1 MEDEGPGPGNASPR
15 YRCLAGMAHA
25 REGDTRLTGGVW
37 CRMLRLVLQVPPAA
51 TLYTRSLSLQSH
63 QEEEGCEQVSQHPQS
78 SRHSSHSDAIPKMH
92 HIAQH
97 LATQGLPL

>member
-1 MEDEGPGPGNASPR
+1 
-15 YRCLAGMAHA
+15 
-25 REGDTRLTGGVW
+25 
-37 CRMLRLVLQVPPAA
+37 MLRLVLQVPPAA

-63 QEEEGCEQVSQHPQS
+63 LEEEEEVVEEEEGCEQVSQHPQS

>member
-1 MEDEGPGPGNASPR
+1 MDRFSLRPPVRAYS
-15 YRCLAGMAHA
+15 CLAGMPPA
-25 REGDTRLTGGVW
+25 REGDTPLTGGVW
-37 CRMLRLVLQVPPAA
+37 RRMLRLVLQVPAAA

-63 QEEEGCEQVSQHPQS
+63 HEEKGSEQVLQPQS
-78 SRHSSHSDAIPKMH
+78 SRHSSHGDAIPKMH